1 MYNSKE
7 LSTLGWIFNYEMN
20 LGMKKMQM
28 KNIILIIKIMIEM
41 IKTVGHNTNIN
52 IKIYITFSVVNKLN
66 FLLTNKRLSL

>member
-1 MYNSKE
+1 
-7 LSTLGWIFNYEMN
+7 MN